1 MKPFFDYGASSFG
14 AQKLQPNVIH
24 STKHYHWFNYAN
36 GNRDINPIE
45 YERLKKNIAESGQL
59 QPIMVN
65 ERGEVIDGQ
74 HRLAVCKEL
83 GLAISFIVIPGTT
96 IQTAVHL
103 NTAGHRWSSIDWI
116 NYYAKHGND
125 DYKQLLQFVK
135 KSSFNVYLSVLIAQ
149 GTMTTR
155 NNRDASMNIKAGTWK
170 CKSWENA
177 ERLLAHMTN
186 VAPLISNTFTF
197 YAGALI
203 KYNQLPVFDWTRFSR
218 QLVTYPDILQKV
230 ADSQQALELIDKLYN
245 YRKTANSVPILHLYM
260 LSNTSWSKRVSKTK

>member
-1 MKPFFDYGASSFG
+1 MKSFFDYGASSFG

-36 GNRDINPIE
+36 GNRDINLNE
-45 YERLKKNIAESGQL
+45 YQRLKKNIAESGQL

-83 GLAISFIVIPGTT
+83 GLPINFIVIPGTN

-135 KSSFNVYLSVLIAQ
+135 NSPFNVRLSITIAQ
-149 GTMTTR
+149 GTLTTA
-155 NNRDASMNIKAGTWK
+155 NYRDGAMNIKAGTWY
-170 CKSWENA
+170 CKSWESAN
-177 ERLLAHMTN
+177 ELMIQISK
-186 VAPLISNTFTF
+186 VAPFIKNSFDLYVN
-197 YAGALI
+197 ALV
-203 KYNQLPVFDWTRFSR
+203 KYNHLSDFDWNRFGR
-218 QLVTYPDILQKV
+218 QVTAYPEVLHKI
-230 ADSQQALELIDKLYN
+230 ADYEQALEMIDKLYN
-245 YRKTANSVPILHLYM
+245 YKKTRHQVPILHLYK
-260 LSNTSWSKRVSKTK
+260 LSNTGWAKKNAKAK